1 MSGGPAMLSFSLA
14 IFVAAQSAAVQGPPP
29 KPSPPPVPANEIHGI
44 VMRPDGKP
52 APGARVGVIAAFA
65 LGYQPAPPQILTADE
80 KGAFRLETK
89 GGKEFGLRAQLRPFA
104 SVALQRVTAGQ
115 RVTLKLEAGSTIEG
129 EVLDAVTGKPIAN
142 AQVQVSEWDVSPY
155 AEVDPDFAVVLA
167 KTDVKGRFTLTGV
180 QGGGRPLVRATASG
194 FGSEA
199 APVVAGAP
207 MKFRLSPGHDLRG
220 VIVDAGDRPVA
231 KARITLRGSASTLS
245 GTSNTS
251 GRFEIGGLKQ
261 SPYDLTIMAE
271 GFAPFVKSAI
281 DPETTSL
288 RVVLEKASSV
298 SGRLVDEEGKPLK
311 GVVRLRSHEGVSAPA
326 SFGQA
331 VMASVGQDG
340 KFSIGVL
347 RPGSNVIQLA
357 GVGYATIERTIEIA
371 QPGEAASLGD
381 VVFEAGLTMR
391 LRVMEESGAAIP
403 AARISA
409 IIPTGT
415 ESRETLFAE
424 ADAEGRFVLRG
435 LKDVAYMV
443 GAAATGFAPLQK
455 SFTPSTDEQVL
466 ILKRSITLSGRIV
479 DQDGAPVGRAQ
490 VSAQRGDDRRTFRFG
505 RSEADGRFTFD
516 LPELG
521 DFTLST
527 AVVGFESSVRT
538 VPVTGPS
545 EIGDWTLSRGL
556 RVRGVVVDGKGTP
569 VSGARVENQSTRQFP
584 ITFAETDEK
593 GAFEMRGASPGLIRL
608 VATHRD
614 YAAGQAT
621 VEGALDTSGDPDPVR
636 ITLTKGGRIEGVV
649 RQRDGAPVAQA
660 RIELS
665 RSDSTPA
672 PRAAEAPQPSVLTDA
687 NGSFSFV
694 NLSPGVGRVT
704 LMAGQGGRYTSVT
717 GAEVSVIEGEI
728 AQVALT
734 VRSTVVRGVV
744 LRYGKPAAGL
754 RVTVFGDFVT
764 TSGGPDTAVS
774 LAGGIP
780 WSMATVDAEG
790 RFALRVAGP
799 FSGGANINSARGESL
814 FSQPVE
820 IPDVEEL
827 QLNLEF
833 GSVRATGR
841 VIDAATGLAI
851 AEARVSAAPTG
862 GAEAARSIHPTGR
875 TDHSGVFELPL
886 EPGPF
891 QISVN
896 AENYAGIKI
905 PLTVSPPEASLGDI
919 SLNRGGTLTGRA
931 LLSSGR
937 PAADVQ
943 IRAMG
948 EGASAFAMSGP
959 DGSFTLRGLPDGP
972 FSISARDLLDN
983 LAVVR
988 VETITTEIFEIRLLP
1003 AARITAN
1010 VPGAVDGKGGATVLV
1025 SAVNGEPYFA
1035 SGAFRT
1041 DARGVATVTAPG
1053 GLLKIT
1059 ARTPTHDGSTIVQA
1073 SPGEALTVTIE
1084 LVPRKT
1090 PIPK

>member
-1 MSGGPAMLSFSLA
+1 MLSFSLA
-14 IFVAAQSAAVQGPPP
+14 VLIAAQAAAVQGPPQRP
-29 KPSPPPVPANEIHGI
+29 TPPPVPKDEIHGI
-44 VMRPDGKP
+44 VVRPDGKP
-52 APGARVGVIAAFA
+52 AGGARVGVIAAFA
-65 LGYQPAPPQILTADE
+65 LGQQPVPPQILTADE

-89 GGKEFGLRAQLRPFA
+89 GSKEFGLRAQLRPFA
-104 SVALQRVTAGQ
+104 SVALQRVSAGQ

-129 EVLDAVTGKPIAN
+129 EVLEAVAGKPIAG
-142 AQVQVSEWDVSPY
+142 AEVQVSEWDVSPY
-155 AEVDPDFAVVLA
+155 AEVDPDFAVVRT
-167 KTDVKGRFTLTGV
+167 KTDVKGRFTLTGI
-180 QGGGRPLVRATASG
+180 QGGGRPLVRAMATG

-199 APVVAGAP
+199 APVAGGAP
-207 MKFRLSPGHDLRG
+207 VKFRLSPGHDLRG
-220 VIVDAGDRPVA
+220 VIVDGGDRPVA
-231 KARITLRGSASTLS
+231 KARITLRGSASTLN

-251 GRFEIGGLKQ
+251 GRFEFGGLKQ
-261 SPYDLTIMAE
+261 IPYDATIMAE

-281 DPETTSL
+281 DPETSSL

-298 SGRLVDEEGKPLK
+298 SGRMVDEEGKPLK
-311 GVVRLRSHEGVSAPA
+311 GVVRLRSHDGVNVPA

-331 VMASVGQDG
+331 AMASVGEDG

-357 GVGYATIERTIEIA
+357 GVGYTTIERTIEIA
-371 QPGEAASLGD
+371 QAGEAASLGD
-381 VVFEAGLTMR
+381 VVFEAGLTIR
-391 LRVMEESGAAIP
+391 GRVVEPGDIGVP
-403 AARISA
+403 GARISA
-409 IIPTGT
+409 VIPTGT
-415 ESRETLFAE
+415 ENRETLFAE
-424 ADAEGRFVLRG
+424 ADSEGRFVLRG

-455 SFTPSTDEQVL
+455 SLTPSADEQVL
-466 ILKRSITLSGRIV
+466 TLKRSITLSGRIV

-516 LPELG
+516 LPEPG
-521 DFTLST
+521 AFTLST
-527 AVVGFESSVRT
+527 VVEGFESSTQT
-538 VPVTGPS
+538 VQVAGAT

-569 VSGARVENQSTRQFP
+569 VQGARVENQSTRQFP
-584 ITFAETDEK
+584 ITFSETDEK
-593 GAFEMRGASPGLIRL
+593 GAFDMRGASPGLIRL
-608 VATHRD
+608 VASHRD

-621 VEGALDTSGDPDPVR
+621 VEGALDAGGDPDPVR

-649 RQRDGAPVAQA
+649 RQRDGSPVAQA
-660 RIELS
+660 RIEFF
-665 RSDSTPA
+665 RSDSASA
-672 PRAAEAPQPSVLTDA
+672 PRAAEAPQPSTLTAAD
-687 NGSFSFV
+687 GSFSFANV
-694 NLSPGVGRVT
+694 PPGVGRVT
-704 LMAGQGGRYTSVT
+704 LVAGQGGRYTSVT
-717 GAEVSVIEGEI
+717 SAEVSILEGES
-728 AQVALT
+728 AQVTLT

-744 LRYGKPAAGL
+744 LRNGKPAAGL
-754 RVTVFGDFVT
+754 RVSVFGDFLT
-764 TSGGPDTAVS
+764 TSSGPDTAVS
-774 LAGGIP
+774 LAGGPP
-780 WSMATVDAEG
+780 WSVATADAEG

-799 FSGGANINSARGESL
+799 VSGRANINSARGESL

-820 IPDVEEL
+820 IPDVEEF

-851 AEARVSAAPTG
+851 AEARVSAAPAQESG
-862 GAEAARSIHPTGR
+862 SARSFQPSAR
-875 TDHSGVFELPL
+875 TDPSGVFELPL
-886 EPGPF
+886 EPGQF
-891 QISVN
+891 QISIN
-896 AENYAGIKI
+896 AENYAAIRV

-931 LLSSGR
+931 LLPSGR
-937 PAADVQ
+937 PAAEVQ

-948 EGASAFAMSGP
+948 EAASAFAMSGP

-983 LAVVR
+983 VAVVR
-988 VETITTEIFEIRLLP
+988 VEAITAEVLEIRMSP
-1003 AARITAN
+1003 AARITVIVAGAAN
-1010 VPGAVDGKGGATVLV
+1010 GKGGATVLV

-1053 GLLKIT
+1053 GLLTLT

-1073 SPGEALTVTIE
+1073 SPGETVTVTIE
-1084 LVPRKT
+1084 LLPRKT
-1090 PIPK
+1090 PPPK

>member
-1 MSGGPAMLSFSLA
+1 MLSFSLA
-14 IFVAAQSAAVQGPPP
+14 ILIAAQSAATQTPPPPP
-29 KPSPPPVPANEIHGI
+29 KPSPVPANEIHGI
-44 VMRPDGKP
+44 VVRPDGKP

-80 KGAFRLETK
+80 KGDFRLETK

-104 SVALQRVTAGQ
+104 SVALQRVSAGQ

-129 EVLDAVTGKPIAN
+129 EVLDAVTGKPIAG
-142 AQVQVSEWDVSPY
+142 AQVHVSEWDVSPY
-155 AEVDPDFAVVLA
+155 AEVDPDFAVVRA
-167 KTDVKGRFTLTGV
+167 KTDVKGRFTLSGV
-180 QGGGRPLVRATASG
+180 QGDGRPLVRAMATG

-207 MKFRLSPGHDLRG
+207 MKFRLSPGRDLRG
-220 VIVDAGDRPVA
+220 VIVDGADRPVA
-231 KARITLRGSASTLS
+231 KARVTLRGSASTLS
-245 GTSNTS
+245 GASNAS
-251 GRFEIGGLKQ
+251 GRFEIGGLKPI
-261 SPYDLTIMAE
+261 PYDVTIMAA
-271 GFAPFVKSAI
+271 GLAPFVKSAI

-311 GVVRLRSHEGVSAPA
+311 GVVRLRSHDGVSAA
-326 SFGQA
+326 SLGQA
-331 VMASVGQDG
+331 AMASVGEDG

-357 GVGYATIERTIEIA
+357 GVGYTTIERTIEIA
-371 QPGEAASLGD
+371 QAGEAPSLGD
-381 VVFEAGLTMR
+381 VVFEAGLTIR
-391 LRVMEESGAAIP
+391 GRVVEPGDVGVP
-403 AARISA
+403 GARISA
-409 IIPTGT
+409 VIPTGT
-415 ESRETLFAE
+415 ENRETLFAE

-443 GAAATGFAPLQK
+443 GAAANGFAPLQK
-455 SFTPSTDEQVL
+455 SLAPSADEQVL
-466 ILKRSITLSGRIV
+466 TLKRSITLSGRIV

-527 AVVGFESSVRT
+527 AVEGFESSVRT

-584 ITFAETDEK
+584 ITFGETDEK
-593 GAFEMRGASPGLIRL
+593 GAFEMVGASPGLIRL

-621 VEGALDTSGDPDPVR
+621 VESATDTGGDPDPVR

-660 RIELS
+660 RIDLS

-687 NGSFSFV
+687 NGSFSFSHV
-694 NLSPGVGRVT
+694 PPGVGRVT

-717 GAEVSVIEGEI
+717 GAEVSIIEGET

-744 LRYGKPAAGL
+744 LRNGKPAAGL
-754 RVTVFGDFVT
+754 RISVYGDFLT
-764 TSGGPDTAVS
+764 TSGGPDTAAS

-780 WSMATVDAEG
+780 WSIGTADAEG

-799 FSGGANINSARGESL
+799 LSGRAAVNSARGESL

-820 IPDVEEL
+820 IPDVEEF

-841 VIDAATGLAI
+841 VIDATTGLAI
-851 AEARVSAAPTG
+851 AEARVSAVPTG
-862 GAEAARSIHPTGR
+862 AAGAARSIQPTAR
-875 TDHSGVFELPL
+875 TDHSGAFELPL
-886 EPGPF
+886 EPGQF

-896 AENYAGIKI
+896 AENYAAIRI

-919 SLNRGGTLTGRA
+919 SLNRGGTLAGRA
-931 LLSSGR
+931 LLPSGR

-948 EGASAFAMSGP
+948 EGASAFAMSGA
-959 DGSFTLRGLPDGP
+959 DGSFTLRGLPGGP

-988 VETITTEIFEIRLLP
+988 VEAITAEVFEIRMSP
-1003 AARITAN
+1003 AARITAI
-1010 VPGAVDGKGGATVLV
+1010 VAGAADGKGGATVLV

-1053 GLLKIT
+1053 GLLKLT
-1059 ARTPTHDGSTIVQA
+1059 ARTATHDGSTIVQA
-1073 SPGEALTVTIE
+1073 SPGEALSVTIE

-1090 PIPK
+1090 PPRK